1 MAKYDL
7 ERMLALIDEGK
18 SNRYIA
24 NEMGVTIGT
33 VAGRRH
39 RAKNPYESKP
49 AGNPLSA
56 KPVEKVSQ
64 VLRVKMVVRVK
75 KKHGPRNL
83 DILSLKSDH
92 CRWPK
97 DGGLFCAATVVLGYS
112 YCHEHCMQSY
122 PMYAAKQE
130 GRAYDRR
137 RTD

>member
-1 MAKYDL
+1 MANYDL
-7 ERMLALIDEGK
+7 ERMLELIAAGK

-24 NEMGVTIGT
+24 GELGVSIGT

-39 RAKNPYESKP
+39 RAKYPYEPKTVNS
-49 AGNPLSA
+49 LSA
-56 KPVEKVSQ
+56 EPVQKVSQ
-64 VLRVKMVVRVK
+64 VLKIKMVVRAK